1 MVGEGNFRN
10 ILCGVDLSADAPV
23 VEAHRIAGGS
33 DAGPPL
39 TFLHVLPGD
48 FPGAPMSPAG
58 AAQAVI
64 DRERLARTVGDAL
77 EARVAQLTGRDARS
91 SRFEIEGG
99 VPSEVI
105 VRRAGEI
112 AADLVVIGR
121 SSRADPAHDVPLGKA
136 LLGRTATSVVREAPC
151 SVLVVRQVLVPR
163 SGMRV
168 LAAVDL
174 LDGTA
179 QVVRIAAVQA
189 ARMGAGLTLL
199 HSLDPIRPATLGDPA
214 VGTPLV
220 IPGEASDELVRSAQ
234 ERLRELVARIDLP
247 GRDPGGR
254 GTAGH
259 RHRADGRVA
268 GRRPAGR
275 RNAGE
280 ARPRPPGPRQRG
292 RGGRHTIALQCP
304 GCSPVA
310 AAAAAA
316 VKRVSRPFPI
326 CACIALR

>member
-10 ILCGVDLSADAPV
+10 ILCGVDLSTDTPV

-33 DAGPPL
+33 DVGPRL
-39 TFLHVLPGD
+39 TFLHVLPDD

-64 DRERLARTVGDAL
+64 DRERLGRTVGDAL
-77 EARVAQLTGRDARS
+77 EAAVAQLTGRDARS

-105 VRRAGEI
+105 IRRAGEI
-112 AADLVVIGR
+112 PADLVVIGR
-121 SSRADPAHDVPLGKA
+121 SSSADHGRDVVPLGKA

-151 SVLVVRQVLVPR
+151 SVLVVRQALVPR

-234 ERLRELVARIDLP
+234 ERLRELVARIDLKAETLVVEEPPATAIVRTAESLDAVLLVVGTRAKP
-247 GRDPGGR
+247 GLVRLVLGS
-254 GTAGH
+254 
-259 RHRADGRVA
+259 VA
-268 GRRPAGR
+268 EEVVTRSPCNVLVVRQASS
-275 RNAGE
+275 
-280 ARPRPPGPRQRG
+280 PR
-292 RGGRHTIALQCP
+292 
-304 GCSPVA
+304 
-310 AAAAAA
+310 
-316 VKRVSRPFPI
+316 
-326 CACIALR
+326 

>member
-33 DAGPPL
+33 DLGPPL
-39 TFLHVLPGD
+39 TFLHVLPDD
-48 FPGAPMSPAG
+48 FPGAPMSPSG
-58 AAQAVI
+58 AAQALI
-64 DRERLARTVGDAL
+64 DRERMARTVGDAL
-77 EARVAQLTGRDARS
+77 EAGVAQLTGRDARS

-99 VPSEVI
+99 IPSEVI

-112 AADLVVIGR
+112 PADLVVIGR
-121 SSRADPAHDVPLGKA
+121 SSSTDQRREDVPLGKV

-151 SVLVVRQVLVPR
+151 SVLVVRQALVPR
-163 SGMRV
+163 PGMRV

-199 HSLDPIRPATLGDPA
+199 HGLDPIRPATLGDPA

-247 GRDPGGR
+247 AETLVVEEPPATAIVRTAQSLDAALLVVGTRAR
-254 GTAGH
+254 GK
-259 RHRADGRVA
+259 DGLARLVLGSVA
-268 GRRPAGR
+268 QEVVRRSPCNVLVVRQASP
-275 RNAGE
+275 
-280 ARPRPPGPRQRG
+280 PR
-292 RGGRHTIALQCP
+292 
-304 GCSPVA
+304 
-310 AAAAAA
+310 
-316 VKRVSRPFPI
+316 
-326 CACIALR
+326 